1 MTTLDGYCP
10 RYKKA
15 NRYYAGMTPSPFSVI
30 LRPPK
35 DLAVLP
41 FDEVFEKNGITA
53 CFILKFR
60 HINICEMYNTFK

>member
-41 FDEVFEKNGITA
+41 FNEAIAKNGMTA
-53 CFILKFR
+53 WFIQKSD
-60 HINICEMYNTFK
+60 ISI